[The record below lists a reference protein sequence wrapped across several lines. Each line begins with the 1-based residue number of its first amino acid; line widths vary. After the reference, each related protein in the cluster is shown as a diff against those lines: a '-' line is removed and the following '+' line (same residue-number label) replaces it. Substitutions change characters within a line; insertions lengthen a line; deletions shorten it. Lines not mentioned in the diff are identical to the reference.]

1 MVRIITDSAADFEHS
16 ESEKFGIST
25 IPLAVY
31 IDGKE
36 YKDDFLHSKERFY
49 RLAKLSKT
57 LPKTSQPSPYVY
69 ECSLKKARDN
79 GESVVVI
86 TVSSALSG
94 SYQSAVLA
102 RDLLGYEGCYVID
115 SKSASAGQ
123 KLLVNEALR
132 LRDNGFTAKEI
143 AEHLLRFRSKI
154 MVYACIDDMKYLY
167 GGGRH
172 TNAAALLG
180 STGRIKPVISIT
192 GSGSVACE
200 AKTIGMRHGMN
211 HMLMSLKK
219 LGIDQNYPLYIMH
232 TNAKNQALYLS
243 KLIISKGIPFVEG
256 SIVSVGSVVGSHIGE
271 GSTGIA
277 FVKKEQRKSG
287 HD

>member
-1 MVRIITDSAADFEHS
+1 M
-16 ESEKFGIST
+16 
-25 IPLAVY
+25 
-31 IDGKE
+31 
-36 YKDDFLHSKERFY
+36 
-49 RLAKLSKT
+49 
-57 LPKTSQPSPYVY
+57 
-69 ECSLKKARDN
+69 KKARDN

-143 AEHLLRFRSKI
+143 AEHLLKFRSKI

-192 GSGSVACE
+192 GSGSVAFE

-277 FVKKEQRKSG
+277 FVKKSKEKADMINCPLQSFYQAFSLSLPSG
-287 HD
+287 ISFSFPTNSLIFVYLPLRIHSNAKDAVGIIRIM

>member
-1 MVRIITDSAADFEHS
+1 M
-16 ESEKFGIST
+16 
-25 IPLAVY
+25 
-31 IDGKE
+31 
-36 YKDDFLHSKERFY
+36 
-49 RLAKLSKT
+49 
-57 LPKTSQPSPYVY
+57 
-69 ECSLKKARDN
+69 KKARDN

-143 AEHLLRFRSKI
+143 AEHLLRFRSRI

-192 GSGSVACE
+192 GSGSVAFE

-232 TNAKNQALYLS
+232 TNAKIRHCIYQS
-243 KLIISKGIPFVEG
+243 S
-256 SIVSVGSVVGSHIGE
+256 
-271 GSTGIA
+271 
-277 FVKKEQRKSG
+277 
-287 HD
+287 

>member
-1 MVRIITDSAADFEHS
+1 MVRIITDSAADFEHF
-16 ESEKFGIST
+16 ESEKLGISI
-25 IPLAVY
+25 IPLPVY
-31 IDGKE
+31 IDGRE

-49 RLAKLSKT
+49 RLAKLSKD

-69 ECSLKKARDN
+69 ECALKKARDS
-79 GESVVVI
+79 GDSVIVI

-102 RDLLGYEGCYVID
+102 RDLLGYNDCYVID

-123 KLLVNEALR
+123 KLLVKEALR

-143 AEHLLRFRSKI
+143 ADSLLKFRKRI
-154 MVYACIDDMKYLY
+154 IVCACIDDIKYLY

-172 TNAAALLG
+172 TNAAVLLG
-180 STGRIKPVISIT
+180 SAGRIKPVVSVT
-192 GSGSVACE
+192 KSGSVAFE

-219 LGIDQNYPLYIMH
+219 CEVDPNYPIYIMH
-232 TNAKNQALYLS
+232 TNAKNLALYFS
-243 KLIISKGIPFVEG
+243 KLLISKGIPFDEG

-271 GSTGIA
+271 GSTGIV
-277 FVKKEQRKSG
+277 FVKKE
-287 HD
+287 

>member
-143 AEHLLRFRSKI
+143 AEHLLRFRSKLWY
-154 MVYACIDDMKYLY
+154 M
-167 GGGRH
+167 
-172 TNAAALLG
+172 
-180 STGRIKPVISIT
+180 PVL
-192 GSGSVACE
+192 
-200 AKTIGMRHGMN
+200 TI
-211 HMLMSLKK
+211 
-219 LGIDQNYPLYIMH
+219 
-232 TNAKNQALYLS
+232 
-243 KLIISKGIPFVEG
+243 
-256 SIVSVGSVVGSHIGE
+256 
-271 GSTGIA
+271 
-277 FVKKEQRKSG
+277 
-287 HD
+287 

>member
-1 MVRIITDSAADFEHS
+1 MVRIITDSAADIEHS
-16 ESEKFGIST
+16 ESEKLGISV

-49 RLAKLSKT
+49 RLTKLSKD

-69 ECSLKKARDN
+69 ECALKKARDS

-102 RDLLGYEGCYVID
+102 RDLIGYGECYVID

-123 KLLVNEALR
+123 KLLVKEALR
-132 LRDNGFTAKEI
+132 LRDNGYTAKEI
-143 AEHLLRFRSKI
+143 ADSLLNFRKRI
-154 MVYACIDDMKYLY
+154 TVFACIDDIKYLY

-172 TNAAALLG
+172 TNAALLLG
-180 STGRIKPVISIT
+180 SAGRIKPVISIT
-192 GSGSVACE
+192 ESGSVAFE

-219 LGIDQNYPLYIMH
+219 LGADENYPLLIMH
-232 TNAKNQALYLS
+232 TNAKNLALYFS
-243 KLIISKGIPFVEG
+243 KLIISKGISFDEG

-277 FVKKEQRKSG
+277 FVRKE
-287 HD
+287 

>member
-69 ECSLKKARDN
+69 ECALKKARDN

-86 TVSSALSG
+86 TVYSALSG

-123 KLLVNEALR
+123 KLLVNEALS

-143 AEHLLRFRSKI
+143 AEHLLRFRSRI

-167 GGGRH
+167 GGGDR
-172 TNAAALLG
+172 
-180 STGRIKPVISIT
+180 K
-192 GSGSVACE
+192 
-200 AKTIGMRHGMN
+200 
-211 HMLMSLKK
+211 
-219 LGIDQNYPLYIMH
+219 
-232 TNAKNQALYLS
+232 
-243 KLIISKGIPFVEG
+243 
-256 SIVSVGSVVGSHIGE
+256 SVGRERVC
-271 GSTGIA
+271 
-277 FVKKEQRKSG
+277 
-287 HD
+287 

>member
-1 MVRIITDSAADFEHS
+1 
-16 ESEKFGIST
+16 
-25 IPLAVY
+25 
-31 IDGKE
+31 
-36 YKDDFLHSKERFY
+36 
-49 RLAKLSKT
+49 
-57 LPKTSQPSPYVY
+57 
-69 ECSLKKARDN
+69 
-79 GESVVVI
+79 
-86 TVSSALSG
+86 
-94 SYQSAVLA
+94 
-102 RDLLGYEGCYVID
+102 
-115 SKSASAGQ
+115 
-123 KLLVNEALR
+123 
-132 LRDNGFTAKEI
+132 
-143 AEHLLRFRSKI
+143 

-192 GSGSVACE
+192 DSGSVAFE

>member
-192 GSGSVACE
+192 GSGSVAFE

-232 TNAKNQALYLS
+232 TNAK
-243 KLIISKGIPFVEG
+243 
-256 SIVSVGSVVGSHIGE
+256 
-271 GSTGIA
+271 
-277 FVKKEQRKSG
+277 KSG
-287 HD
+287 IVFIKAHNIKRNSFC

>member
-1 MVRIITDSAADFEHS
+1 MIRIITDSAADFEHS

-31 IDGKE
+31 IDGRE

-49 RLAKLSKT
+49 RLAKLSKD

-69 ECSLKKARDN
+69 ECALKKARDN
-79 GESVVVI
+79 GDSVVII

-102 RDLLGYEGCYVID
+102 RDLLGYKDCYVID

-123 KLLVNEALR
+123 KLVVKEALR
-132 LRDNGFTAKEI
+132 LRDNGFSAKEI
-143 AEHLLRFRSKI
+143 ADFLLKFIKRI
-154 MVYACIDDMKYLY
+154 MIFACIDDMKYLY

-172 TNAAALLG
+172 TNAAVLLG
-180 STGRIKPVISIT
+180 STGRIKPVISVT
-192 GSGSVACE
+192 ESGSVAFE

-211 HMLMSLKK
+211 HMLLSLKK
-219 LGIDQNYPLYIMH
+219 YGIDSSYPLYIMH
-232 TNAKNQALYLS
+232 TNSRNLALYFS
-243 KLIISKGIPFVEG
+243 KLIISKGISFDEG
-256 SIVSVGSVVGSHIGE
+256 GVVSVGSVVGSHIGE
-271 GSTGIA
+271 GSIGIA
-277 FVKKEQRKSG
+277 FVKKE
-287 HD
+287 

>member
-1 MVRIITDSAADFEHS
+1 MKWVLTVSELIILEIKYANQPPDSFCCRDFCIIKVNLKIIFQDIIF
-16 ESEKFGIST
+16 EKFGIST
-25 IPLAVY
+25 VPLAVY

-69 ECSLKKARDN
+69 ECALKKARDN

-115 SKSASAGQ
+115 SKS
-123 KLLVNEALR
+123 
-132 LRDNGFTAKEI
+132 
-143 AEHLLRFRSKI
+143 
-154 MVYACIDDMKYLY
+154 
-167 GGGRH
+167 
-172 TNAAALLG
+172 
-180 STGRIKPVISIT
+180 TGRIKPVISIT
-192 GSGSVACE
+192 GSGSVAFE

-277 FVKKEQRKSG
+277 FVKK
-287 HD
+287 

>member
-16 ESEKFGIST
+16 ESEKLGISV

-49 RLAKLSKT
+49 RLAKLSKD

-69 ECSLKKARDN
+69 ECALKKARDS
-79 GESVVVI
+79 GESVIVI

-102 RDLLGYEGCYVID
+102 RDLLGFKECYVID

-123 KLLVNEALR
+123 KLLVKEALR
-132 LRDNGFTAKEI
+132 LRDNGYTAKEI
-143 AEHLLRFRSKI
+143 ADSLLNFRKRI
-154 MVYACIDDMKYLY
+154 TVFACIDDIKYLY

-172 TNAAALLG
+172 TNAALLLG
-180 STGRIKPVISIT
+180 STVRIKPVISIT
-192 GSGSVACE
+192 ESGSVAFE

-211 HMLMSLKK
+211 HMVMSLKK
-219 LGIDQNYPLYIMH
+219 LGADENYPLLIMH
-232 TNAKNQALYLS
+232 TNAKNLALYFS
-243 KLIISKGIPFVEG
+243 KLIVSKGISFGEG

-277 FVKKEQRKSG
+277 FVRKG
-287 HD
+287 